1 VSKKSRTMRL
11 ASLLFMLAMIA
22 ALAGVELV
30 VSAQDTMSGTA
41 AQNDNA
47 AATTPA
53 KGRRRRRG
61 RKPKAAADATATSSD
76 TAAAATPAA
85 TPKPRRGGC
94 DRDAQEQTDLSGTY
108 TGTVNYPD
116 GGATG
121 AATLTITGNQLTLEA
136 GGTNLSGKIS
146 AETTCHYT
154 GATIAFAGTPSTSV
168 SVRAKKVGKGLTL
181 TSVAGETHKFS
192 FVSGRAP
199 RGRRAKPAAAAEAA
213 PATTSDASASAGADA
228 ATTPKPRRG
237 RRRRAPKAAATTN
250 ANANM

>member
-61 RKPKAAADATATSSD
+61 RKPKAAADATAD

-85 TPKPRRGGC
+85 TPKPHRGGC
-94 DRDAQEQTDLSGTY
+94 DRDVQEQTDLSGTY

-136 GGTNLSGKIS
+136 GGTNLTGKIS

-154 GATIAFAGTPSTSV
+154 GATIAFAGTPPATSTSV

-237 RRRRAPKAAATTN
+237 RRRRAPKAGATTN